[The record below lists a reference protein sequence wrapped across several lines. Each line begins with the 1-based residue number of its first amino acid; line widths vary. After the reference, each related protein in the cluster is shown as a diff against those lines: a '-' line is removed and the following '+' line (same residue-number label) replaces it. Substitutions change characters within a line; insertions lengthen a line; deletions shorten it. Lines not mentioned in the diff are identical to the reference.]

1 MNNANRN
8 LILAAA
14 AALTLSAAPSALA
27 DVRIHVNLPLP
38 PSPHEVLRH
47 LPVPP
52 VPLVNVRHD
61 VHNGHDGRWNYENR
75 YRDDRYGN
83 GGYRHNAYRYDSRYR
98 NRDLWVFVEG
108 RWIARP
114 YRGAVWVSS
123 TYDPWGRWIPGYW
136 TRARYR

>member
-1 MNNANRN
+1 MKNANRN
-8 LILAAA
+8 MILAAA
-14 AALTLSAAPSALA
+14 AAVTLSVAPSGLA

-52 VPLVNVRHD
+52 LPVVGIRHD
-61 VHNGHDGRWNYENR
+61 DHNGRWNYENR
-75 YRDDRYGN
+75 YRDDRYGSN
-83 GGYRHNAYRYDSRYR
+83 GYRHDSRYR

-108 RWIARP
+108 RWVARP
-114 YRGAVWVSS
+114 YRGAAWVSGF
-123 TYDPWGRWIPGYW
+123 YDLHGRWVPGYW